1 MAYFN
6 HAFSKCFVG
15 TTGFTSLASGMLGTT
30 GNILQTGEF
39 AFVDPKTWDVFP
51 VDSPPENCCP
61 IVLASGS
68 LYSSDK
74 NGPFHGGYQESNKSK
89 MINPKYVNRFYKVEA
104 CDPQAAVLNVGST
117 PFTAGGGVAT
127 FTDNTDGAGYTDT
140 VTSVAFAVTGGTGTG
155 MILSA
160 IVVGGVPS
168 LISVVNAGIGYTAA
182 DIITLVGANTTPATI
197 TVDTLTAAAG
207 GSDCCCE
214 FLCDETYNLRI
225 DVKGSPA
232 LRFLNHQAYKTLDA
246 YTGCCPDG
254 AVSPTPV
261 DATEVYIKWASQIVD
276 DPIMSAFVF
285 PVVYDQTGTAWYPPG
300 TDAAFLLTVGAGT
313 WDNYVSPGYITDACA
328 GFSLTGA
335 YTDTKFGDCTF
346 QTSDYYGLEPLRL
359 YASEVDLNG
368 DPCAFAGCCVIDE
381 CLGAQAMGLGET
393 ALRDVIMSESYR
405 QNFFHSDLR
414 IREITQGDQIM
425 NAISRN
431 ASYDRYCILHS
442 VPRFNNPTGT
452 FDNDQYMLDIIVP
465 AGSDQSVFESFMS
478 TWLRNCSDCTE
489 LETISCLSRCATTT
503 PIPGGGKSGG
513 VTPLPPFAK

>member
-15 TTGFTSLASGMLGTT
+15 TTGFTGLAGGMLGTA
-30 GNILQTGEF
+30 GNILATGEF
-39 AFVDPKTWDVFP
+39 AFVDPKTWDVIP
-51 VDSPPENCCP
+51 TNAPPADCCNL
-61 IVLASGS
+61 ILAAGS

-104 CDPQAAVLNVGST
+104 HDAQANIIHVGST
-117 PFTAGGGVAT
+117 P
-127 FTDNTDGAGYTDT
+127 YTD
-140 VTSVAFAVTGGTGTG
+140 
-155 MILSA
+155 
-160 IVVGGVPS
+160 S
-168 LISVVNAGIGYTAA
+168 LPPEENA
-182 DIITLVGANTTPATI
+182 
-197 TVDTLTAAAG
+197 
-207 GSDCCCE
+207 DCCCE

-254 AVSPTPV
+254 AVAPTLV
-261 DATEVYIKWASQIVD
+261 DSTEVYIKWASQLLN
-276 DPIMSAFVF
+276 DPIMSEFIY
-285 PVVYDQTGTAWYPPG
+285 PVVYSEAGDALYPPG
-300 TDAAFLLTVGAGT
+300 TDPVFIAAQPAGT
-313 WDNYVSPGYITDACA
+313 TTWDLYVSPGHVADACA
-328 GFSLTGA
+328 GMVLTGA
-335 YTDTKFGDCTF
+335 YVDTKFGDCTF
-346 QTSDYYGLEPLRL
+346 QTTDFYELEPLRL

-368 DPCAFAGCCVIDE
+368 DPCTFAGCCVITE
-381 CLGAQAMGLGET
+381 CEGLQAMGLGES

-431 ASYDRYCILHS
+431 ASYDRYCLLHS

-452 FDNDQYMLDIIVP
+452 FDNDQYMLDIIVE
-465 AGSDQSVFESFMS
+465 AGSDQSALEAFI
-478 TWLRNCSDCTE
+478 TAWLADCSQCTE
-489 LETISCLSRCATTT
+489 LEVIAPITDCVGTT
-503 PIPGGGKSGG
+503 PIP
-513 VTPLPPFAK
+513 A